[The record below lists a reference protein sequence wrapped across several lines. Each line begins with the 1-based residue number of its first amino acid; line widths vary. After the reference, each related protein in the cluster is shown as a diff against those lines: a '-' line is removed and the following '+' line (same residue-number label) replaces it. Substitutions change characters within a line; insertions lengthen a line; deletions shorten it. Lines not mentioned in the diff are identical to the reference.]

1 MLVAGGFGLLSSCFA
16 WAPPPYSAHPSST
29 PLVNPPPL
37 KAFKGE
43 SAVTAMEV
51 IAKARV
57 PIIKL
62 RFHNLQ
68 VSQSS
73 A

>member
-1 MLVAGGFGLLSSCFA
+1 MFLSLNLGGKRDSVEPDWLSRHLCFPFYA
-16 WAPPPYSAHPSST
+16 AQT
-29 PLVNPPPL
+29 
-37 KAFKGE
+37 FKGE

-62 RFHNLQ
+62 RFNNLQ
-68 VSQSS
+68 VRRLPPL
-73 A
+73 